1 MNRTSVKGK
10 RHGVAAVELAVLMV
24 PLLILFLCVIELG
37 RLIQVDQL
45 MTNAAREGARM
56 AAQGVSV
63 QVIGDFVYVYTQNPP
78 QTVPAGVT
86 PNATNSLYL
95 KDIIKTY
102 LITCG
107 VSNVNNIA
115 VEFSFLQ
122 PSAYTADDTSRTDPW
137 QGQKG
142 DIFRVKVTLPYDDF
156 RWTKIAW
163 FNVQSISEQVRWGVL
178 ADDPFTVNTAI
189 PGWGGTIPQGAKQW
203 FGNGGSGL

>member
-45 MTNAAREGARM
+45 ITNAAREGARM

-63 QVIGDFVYVYTQNPP
+63 QVIGDFVYVYTDHNSPAAP
-78 QTVPAGVT
+78 NTTQTAS
-86 PNATNSLYL
+86 NSLYL
-95 KDIIKTY
+95 KDIVITY
-102 LITCG
+102 LNTCG
-107 VSNVNNIA
+107 VNNVTNLN

-122 PSAYTADDTSRTDPW
+122 PLAYTTDDTTRTDPW

-163 FNVQSISEQVRWGVL
+163 FNVQSISEQVKWGML

-189 PGWGGTIPQGAKQW
+189 PGWGGTIPPNAKQW
-203 FGNGGSGL
+203 YGNGGSGL